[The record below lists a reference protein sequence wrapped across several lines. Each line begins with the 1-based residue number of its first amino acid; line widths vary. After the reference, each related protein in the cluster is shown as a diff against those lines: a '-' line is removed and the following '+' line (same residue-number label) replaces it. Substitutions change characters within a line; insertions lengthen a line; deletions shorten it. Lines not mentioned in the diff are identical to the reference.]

1 VATASTR
8 SAGSSSRTGGS
19 GSTPVRR
26 SRGSRAGAAAP
37 PRRALGGARIAV
49 DIGGTFTDLVLVV
62 DGRVVANGKVLTTP
76 SDPSIA
82 VETGIMRL
90 LELVRAEDVAEVV
103 HGTTL
108 VANALIER
116 KGAVTALVATRGFR
130 DTVAIRRE
138 LRYDLYDLFLEM
150 PEPLVPR
157 RLRFEVTERVLADG
171 AVDVP
176 LDDEEVRRLGRRLAR
191 EGVEAVAVA
200 LLHAYRNPEH
210 ERRIGELLRREL
222 PGLHVSLSSDVSP
235 ELGEFARTSTVIA
248 NAYVLPL
255 IDRYL
260 EMLHKRLRDLG
271 FTGALRIMLSTGGG
285 GIAGVETARRFPV
298 RLLESGPAAGA
309 VSAGFWASRDGRQD
323 VLAFDMGGTTAK
335 ACLIEKGIP
344 LVARE
349 FEAARVY
356 RFTKGSGM
364 PVRVPVIDLIEIGA
378 GGGSIAHVGPFGLP
392 RVGPEST
399 GADPG
404 PACYGQ
410 GGNLPTVTD
419 ADLLLGYLNPDFF
432 LGGDMRLDVDAARA
446 AMARLGDGLGLTVE
460 ETAAAVHRVVNE
472 NMASAA
478 RMHAIE
484 RGRDIRRCTFV
495 ATGGA
500 GPVHAWGVARN
511 LGIRRL
517 VFPPSAGVASA
528 FGMLTAAPGFELAR
542 SLPSPLARTPWRE
555 VRRAIRE
562 LAVEGTRQL
571 ADTGVPRREVRIEL
585 AADVRHRGQGD
596 PITVELGTRLGE
608 DPARHVEEAFER
620 TYVRLYGR
628 RPPGVESEV
637 TTWRVRVAGPLP
649 KLDVRLRRRPGMG
662 ARKGTR
668 RVWFEE
674 TGRVPT
680 AVYDRYLLA
689 PGDAF
694 RGPAVVEERESTM
707 VIGPGA
713 SVRVDAVGNL
723 VVEVA

>member
-1 VATASTR
+1 VTR
-8 SAGSSSRTGGS
+8 D
-19 GSTPVRR
+19 RR
-26 SRGSRAGAAAP
+26 P
-37 PRRALGGARIAV
+37 TARIAV

-62 DGRVVANGKVLTTP
+62 DDRVAANAKVLTTP
-76 SDPSIA
+76 GDPSIA
-82 VETGIMRL
+82 VETGITRL
-90 LELVRAEDVAEVV
+90 LQQAAAEDVAEVV

-116 KGAVTALVATRGFR
+116 KGAVTALIATKGFR
-130 DTVAIRRE
+130 DTITIRRE

-157 RLRFEVTERVLADG
+157 RRRFEVDERVLADG
-171 AVDVP
+171 SVERL
-176 LDDEEVRRLGRRLAR
+176 LDPEQVRRLARRLRR
-191 EGVEAVAVA
+191 EGVEAVAVS
-200 LLHAYRNPEH
+200 LLHAYRSPGH
-210 ERRIGELLRREL
+210 ERTVEAILREEA
-222 PGLHVSLSSDVSP
+222 PGVAVSLSSDVSP
-235 ELGEFARTSTVIA
+235 ELGEFARTSTTIA

-255 IDRYL
+255 IDTYL
-260 EMLHKRLRDLG
+260 EMLQKRLDGLG
-271 FTGALRIMLSTGGG
+271 LRGPLRMMLSTGGG
-285 GIAGVETARRFPV
+285 GVAGVDTARRFPV

-309 VSAGFWASRDGRQD
+309 VSAGFWGSRGGRDD

-335 ACLIEKGIP
+335 ACLIERGVP

-356 RFTKGSGM
+356 RFTKGSGI

-392 RVGPEST
+392 NVGPEST

-410 GGNLPTVTD
+410 GGTQPTVTD
-419 ADLLLGYLNPDFF
+419 ADLLLGYLDPGFF
-432 LGGDMRLDVDAARA
+432 LGGEMRLDVDAARH
-446 AMARLGDGLGLTVE
+446 AMERLGRPLGLSVE
-460 ETAAAVHRVVNE
+460 QAAAAVHRVVNE

-484 RGRDIRRCTFV
+484 RGRDLRRCTFV

-500 GPVHAWGVARN
+500 GPVHAWGVARS

-542 SLPSPLARTPWRE
+542 SLPAVLGQTPWGE

-562 LAVEGTRQL
+562 LVGEGTRQL
-571 ADTGVPRREVRIEL
+571 IAAGVARSQIRVEL

-596 PITVELGTRLGE
+596 AITVELGERLGR
-608 DPARHVEEAFER
+608 DAVGQVEEAFEQA
-620 TYVRLYGR
+620 YVRLYGR
-628 RPPGVESEV
+628 RPPGVEAEV
-637 TTWRVRVAGPLP
+637 TTWRVRLAGPLP
-649 KLDVRLRRRPGMG
+649 RLDVRLRTRRAPT

-668 RVWFEE
+668 RVWFAE
-674 TGRVPT
+674 TERFVATP
-680 AVYDRYLLA
+680 VYDRYALA
-689 PGDAF
+689 RGDAF

-713 SVRVDAVGNL
+713 QVRVDDVGNL
-723 VVEVA
+723 VVEVR